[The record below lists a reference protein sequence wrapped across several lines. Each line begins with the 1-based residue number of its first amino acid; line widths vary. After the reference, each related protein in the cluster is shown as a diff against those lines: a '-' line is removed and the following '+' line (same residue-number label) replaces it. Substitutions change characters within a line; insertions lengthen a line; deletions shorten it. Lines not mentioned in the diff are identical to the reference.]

1 MTTMTVIDPRATAR
15 TRARYDRNA
24 RFYDLMESLP
34 EKRFTPWRREL
45 WSRVRGPR
53 VLEVGVG
60 TGKNIPYYP
69 KGIEVTAIDLSPRML
84 ERARIRAGRTG
95 AAVDLIEADAQ
106 ALPFPD
112 ASFDAAV
119 ATFVFCS
126 VPDPVLGLSEMRR
139 VLVPG
144 GQLLLLEHV
153 LSRKPALKPVMRL
166 LNPLTVRVSGANI
179 DRETVENVR
188 GAGFANMRVEDLWL
202 DVVKLIEARVPE
214 EKPGDGRRRETAV
227 IREPHGLPTGAR

>member
-1 MTTMTVIDPRATAR
+1 MADIDPRATAR

-24 RFYDLMESLP
+24 RFYDLMESGL
-34 EKRFTPWRREL
+34 ERKFAAWRADL
-45 WSRVRGPR
+45 WRRVRGVR

-69 KGIEVTAIDLSPRML
+69 KDAGVTAIDLSPRML
-84 ERARIRAGRTG
+84 EHARERAEREGV
-95 AAVDLIEADAQ
+95 AVDLIEADAQ

-126 VPDPVLGLSEMRR
+126 VPDPVLGLGELRR

-153 LSRKPALKPVMRL
+153 LSGKPALRPVMRL
-166 LNPLTVRVSGANI
+166 LNPLTVRASGANI

-188 GAGFANMRVEDLWL
+188 RAGFAEPRVEDLWF
-202 DVVKLIEARVPE
+202 DVVKLIESQA
-214 EKPGDGRRRETAV
+214 PGGEGPV
-227 IREPHGLPTGAR
+227 